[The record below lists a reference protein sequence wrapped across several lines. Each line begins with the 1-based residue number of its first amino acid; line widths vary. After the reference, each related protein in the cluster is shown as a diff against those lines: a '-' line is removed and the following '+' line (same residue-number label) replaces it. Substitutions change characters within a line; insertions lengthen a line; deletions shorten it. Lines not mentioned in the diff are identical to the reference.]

1 LRSIF
6 SNHRIN
12 PWSNKKIK
20 KPHYVV
26 YTISNHFKERKKLE
40 FWLVSNSMINIK
52 KLVFDSLMLW
62 LIMITNLSNN
72 SITLITNQSNDI
84 FNRKNC
90 FLLGTYLNLRKHI
103 QCLETIISRKNEANK
118 RQRELITSR
127 RQSCWMRR
135 LIQRV
140 PGIDFVLTTLYFPF
154 GFQTSIDTGFAIEV
168 A

>member
-1 LRSIF
+1 LDKIIKTYLKLRSIF
-6 SNHRIN
+6 WN
-12 PWSNKKIK
+12 P
-20 KPHYVV
+20 
-26 YTISNHFKERKKLE
+26 FKERKQKTQ
-40 FWLVSNSMINIK
+40 WSTTSKTCI
-52 KLVFDSLMLW
+52 W
-62 LIMITNLSNN
+62 LIDVMIIYLSNN

-84 FNRKNC
+84 FNGKNC